1 MKKILLSL
9 TLLFVSAVTF
19 AQQQTILANFDKI
32 KFGHG
37 IAYGDAIEK
46 FTTKFLPASEDGGQT
61 IFEIVGGKHHGEK
74 SRMRNK
80 PVRAAERDV
89 PRKWTEG
96 QFDSWL
102 VNVVPHIESTN
113 AEMMVYL
120 PEYSSTKYEEGK
132 DVEKFLMTEWTI
144 VNQSKAGDDIR
155 KRLVKVLEKLG
166 IKTAVFSSYTGEN
179 KVYSSR
185 RLANGWK
192 ELDEPMVL
200 GATYDELYGKGAWD
214 KDQPVLNNYWKRT
227 DRFML
232 TKNIRLSSK

>member
-37 IAYGDAIEK
+37 IAYGDAMEK

-61 IFEIVGGKHHGEK
+61 IFDIVGGKHHGEK
-74 SRMRNK
+74 LRMRNK
-80 PVRAAERDV
+80 PVSFAERDV
-89 PRKWTEG
+89 PRKWAEG
-96 QFDSWL
+96 QIDSWFA
-102 VNVVPHIESTN
+102 NVVPHIESTN

-155 KRLVKVLEKLG
+155 KRLVKVSEKLG

>member
-1 MKKILLSL
+1 MKKILFFL
-9 TLLFVSAVTF
+9 TLLFVSAETF
-19 AQQQTILANFDKI
+19 SQQQTILSNFDKI
-32 KFGHG
+32 KIGHLP
-37 IAYGDAIEK
+37 AYNDAIEK
-46 FTTKFLPASEDGGQT
+46 FTTKFFPASQDGGYT
-61 IFEIVGGKHHGEK
+61 IFDIMGGKHHGEK
-74 SRMRNK
+74 LRMLTK
-80 PVRAAERDV
+80 PLSFAERDV
-89 PRKWTEG
+89 PRKWAEG
-96 QFDSWL
+96 QIDSW
-102 VNVVPHIESTN
+102 VANVVPHIESTN